1 MLGPLRTVVFVDGQ
15 NFKKNLQEYQFETD
29 PELGPYRLQERH
41 FLWQEFF
48 QGVVGWFQ
56 EHTGT
61 PHRLVRVYWYNA
73 ETITPFNV
81 YQSDVKRIVAQYRE
95 QFPTLTEQAV
105 ADLAE
110 KWHRIERERFDKIRG
125 VFEDI
130 QRRTEFLE
138 FRFVGQYAVKPFVV
152 YRLERRPDD
161 SLFYQGTRVGER
173 GVDVGIATDMIAK
186 MPNYDVG
193 VLVSGDYDFIPVVRH
208 LKDSLRQVYQ
218 FSISKGIPPR
228 ITYLSPWLKGIVD
241 AFGFFDEVEMLTRY
255 LDRSSGIPQAIL
267 AAIDDH
273 VESLQRG
280 S

>member
-41 FLWQEFF
+41 FLWRDFF

-56 EHTGT
+56 DRTRT

-73 ETITPFNV
+73 EAITPFNV
-81 YQSDVKRIVAQYRE
+81 YQSDVKRIVAQYSE

-105 ADLAE
+105 VDLAQ